1 MADTNIYEYQ
11 VIPTNKPVDL
21 CNNLI
26 PTEHSNKLNGLLIL
40 FYDKSDIVISLYM
53 YTHRYTHTYIYV
65 NEI

>member
-1 MADTNIYEYQ
+1 MVDMNIYEYQ

-21 CNNLI
+21 CTNLI
-26 PTEHSNKLNGLLIL
+26 PTEHSNKLNGLLIS
-40 FYDKSDIVISLYM
+40 FYDKSDLVISLYM